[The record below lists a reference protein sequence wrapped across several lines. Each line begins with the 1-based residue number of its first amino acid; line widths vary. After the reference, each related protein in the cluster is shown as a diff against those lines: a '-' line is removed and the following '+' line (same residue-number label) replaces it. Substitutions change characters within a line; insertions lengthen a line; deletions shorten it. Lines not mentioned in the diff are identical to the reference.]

1 MSAIQSLDE
10 LEASAVGGGEPPV
23 ELSGPL
29 KALWLT
35 KADRWHKAHDVA
47 QDLGSKLGDWIHAL
61 LHLIEGDLGNSAY
74 WYRRASQPQPQAT
87 EVEIDAE
94 WRKIAQVALDKAQ
107 A

>member
-1 MSAIQSLDE
+1 MSAIQTVDE
-10 LEASAVGGGEPPV
+10 LAASAEAGGEPPA

-35 KADRWHKAHDVA
+35 KADRWDDAHDVA

-74 WYRRASQPQPQAT
+74 WYSRAGQTQPAAAQ
-87 EVEIDAE
+87 IDDE
-94 WRKIAQVALDKAQ
+94 WRKIAQAALSGS
-107 A
+107 